1 MTELVYSSIITLA
14 KLGFRALG
22 QQIDVTGVEH
32 LPRTGGAL
40 LACNHIG
47 YVDFVYGGVAP
58 ERIGRRV
65 RFMAKRELFDH
76 RVSGPIMRACRH
88 IEVDRADGEASA
100 TEALRLLRDGELVGI
115 FPEATISRA
124 MEIKELKT
132 GAVRIAA
139 AAGVPLIPVVLWG
152 TQRLMTK
159 DHGKDFSRGTA
170 ISIRVGEPLPV
181 SGDDPVAETAA
192 LRSALQDLLAASIAA
207 YPQHEPGA
215 WWLPASYG
223 GSAPTLDTRGRA
235 GRGGAPRAGPPP
247 GRRTKPQVRGLKRL
261 IDDIGMSLCRH
272 ISRTTQIGRSLR
284 LRGSMMSTIRRR
296 SSSEANSTVI
306 LPLR

>member
-1 MTELVYSSIITLA
+1 MTELVYSSVIALA

-22 QQIDVTGVEH
+22 QQIEVTGVEH

-40 LACNHIG
+40 LACNHVG

-100 TEALRLLRDGELVGI
+100 TEAVRQLREGELVGI

-139 AAGVPLIPVVLWG
+139 TAGVPLIPVVLWG
-152 TQRLMTK
+152 TQRMMTK

-170 ISIRVGEPLPV
+170 ISIRVGAPLPV
-181 SGDDPVAETAA
+181 RGADPVAETAA
-192 LRSALQDLLAASIAA
+192 LRGSLQDLLAASIAG
-207 YPQHEPGA
+207 YPQHQPGA

-223 GSAPTLDTRGRA
+223 GSAPTLERA
-235 GRGGAPRAGPPP
+235 AELDAEERRERA
-247 GRRTKPQVRGLKRL
+247 
-261 IDDIGMSLCRH
+261 
-272 ISRTTQIGRSLR
+272 
-284 LRGSMMSTIRRR
+284 RRR
-296 SSSEANSTVI
+296 ATARNRRSEA
-306 LPLR
+306 

>member
-1 MTELVYSSIITLA
+1 MTELVYSSIISAA
-14 KLGFRALG
+14 KLAFRALG
-22 QQIDVTGVEH
+22 QRIEVTGLEH

-40 LACNHIG
+40 LACNHVG
-47 YVDFVYGGVAP
+47 YVDFIYGGVAP

-76 RVSGPIMRACRH
+76 PVTGPIMRACGH

-100 TEALRLLRDGELVGI
+100 TRARELLSRGELVGI

-152 TQRLMTK
+152 TQRMMTK
-159 DHGKDFSRGTA
+159 DHDRDFARGKA
-170 ISIRVGEPLPV
+170 ISIRIGEPLPV
-181 SGDDPVAETAA
+181 TAADPVSETGV
-192 LRSALQDLLAASIAA
+192 LRRSLQDLLAASIAA

-223 GSAPTLDTRGRA
+223 GAAPTLERA
-235 GRGGAPRAGPPP
+235 AELDAEE
-247 GRRTKPQVRGLKRL
+247 
-261 IDDIGMSLCRH
+261 
-272 ISRTTQIGRSLR
+272 
-284 LRGSMMSTIRRR
+284 RRR
-296 SSSEANSTVI
+296 RARRHAESSRDE
-306 LPLR
+306 